1 MGVSDSAVSGSKEAL
16 SMVRGAP
23 AVQKPACVFAYL
35 PPMPPLA
42 VESSVALERRCL
54 HLLSWTLPAASTLSR
69 YARNMVEM
77 CSSQHPCV
85 YGKHPFYLFAFT
97 LSSSYLN

>member
-42 VESSVALERRCL
+42 VESSVALMEELL
-54 HLLSWTLPAASTLSR
+54 HWASGYWSYAATLTSVSVGAWP
-69 YARNMVEM
+69 
-77 CSSQHPCV
+77 
-85 YGKHPFYLFAFT
+85 
-97 LSSSYLN
+97 